1 MQVHTH
7 RHRANNT
14 EALANNCFSDMANN
28 QKSSDMSAL
37 IDMKF
42 LLRNLKVL
50 KSCKEYNKEVEN
62 AVIGQR

>member
-14 EALANNCFSDMANN
+14 EALANNCFSDMAND

-37 IDMKF
+37 IDMMF
-42 LLRNLKVL
+42 LLRNFLSADSHSAPWL
-50 KSCKEYNKEVEN
+50 
-62 AVIGQR
+62 